1 MAIRL
6 LLWLSEAPVN
16 HHLLKNCSYTF
27 GKAQNILCPTGASI
41 LPPEVKLSTTKDP
54 ESEEVT
60 KNPAIKIIAM
70 ILRINAKG

>member
-1 MAIRL
+1 
-6 LLWLSEAPVN
+6 LWLSEAPVD
-16 HHLLKNCSYTF
+16 HHLLKNCRYSTF
-27 GKAQNILCPTGASI
+27 GIAQNILCPTGAS

-60 KNPAIKIIAM
+60 KKPAIKIIAM

>member
-1 MAIRL
+1 
-6 LLWLSEAPVN
+6 LS
-16 HHLLKNCSYTF
+16 
-27 GKAQNILCPTGASI
+27 TGASI

-60 KNPAIKIIAM
+60 KKPAIKIIAM